1 MMLRSLLDLA
11 PGQAEPHLP
20 LRNADPL
27 DGGGGNDM
35 VSLVEVMSEADD
47 QIALTWCI
55 ARPGDLAGIP
65 PSRLDLKAF
74 DAVVVAEHSL
84 RKRPETIA
92 SLFAL
97 AHEAEL

>member
-1 MMLRSLLDLA
+1 MLRSLLELA
-11 PGQAEPHLP
+11 PGQAEPHLSF
-20 LRNADPL
+20 RNADPL

-35 VSLVEVMSEADD
+35 VSLVEVMPKADD
-47 QIALTWCI
+47 EIALTWCI

-65 PSRLDLKAF
+65 VGRLDLKVL
-74 DAVVVAEHSL
+74 DAVVVAEHSF

-92 SLFAL
+92 LLPAL

>member
-1 MMLRSLLDLA
+1 MLRSLLDLA

-65 PSRLDLKAF
+65 VSRLDPKVL
-74 DAVVVAEHSL
+74 DAVVVAEASF
-84 RKRPETIA
+84 RKRPEMIA
-92 SLFAL
+92 LLLSFD
-97 AHEAEL
+97 HEAEL